1 MVLKSSADPLQESLK
16 NVRKHLV
23 YYDSVEA
30 GVCLFVVVT
39 GQCQDVSNVV

>member
-1 MVLKSSADPLQESLK
+1 MVLKSSADPLKESLK
-16 NVRKHLV
+16 VRKYLI
-23 YYDSVEA
+23 YYYSVKA